1 MLRKASKISNVLRN
15 QGISVLS
22 IFGLIVIWQTAA
34 FLVNDPLIL
43 PSFSQVVAAFMENW
57 WSILTEDL
65 PVSSLHFAIG
75 MVGGMLVAL
84 PVGMMMGWFK
94 LFDNILDPIVE
105 ILRPIPPLAWIPFAI
120 IWFGITNA
128 AAGFIIFMG
137 AVFPILINTYVG
149 FKSLPRLYVESA
161 KVLGATKD
169 IDLIRYVAL
178 PFALPSI
185 AAGIRIAMGIA
196 WMCLVAAE
204 MFGVS
209 KNGLGFKIWDSYG
222 HYRMDEVLMYM
233 IVLGLLGLAIDRTF
247 RYVVEDRMLK
257 WRVGLTQ

>member
-1 MLRKASKISNVLRN
+1 MRSLLRD
-15 QGISVLS
+15 QGIPILS
-22 IFGLIVIWQTAA
+22 ILALILVWESAA
-34 FLVNDPLIL
+34 FIIADRLTL
-43 PSFSQVVAAFMENW
+43 PSFSQVVIAFMENW
-57 WSILTEDL
+57 RSILSDDL
-65 PVSSLHFAIG
+65 PVSALHFAIG
-75 MVGGMLVAL
+75 MAGGLLVAL
-84 PVGMMMGWFK
+84 PAGIMMGWFRS
-94 LFDNILDPIVE
+94 FDNILDPIVE

-120 IWFGITNA
+120 IWFGITDT
-128 AAGFIIFMG
+128 AAGFIIFIG

-149 FKSLPRLYVESA
+149 FKSLPRVYVESA

-169 IDLIRYVAL
+169 IDLIRYIAL
-178 PFALPSI
+178 PYSLPSI

-222 HYRMDEVLMYM
+222 HYQMDEVFMYM

-247 RYVVEDRMLK
+247 RYVVEERMLK
-257 WRVGLTQ
+257 WQAGLTQ

>member
-1 MLRKASKISNVLRN
+1 LDVLRA
-15 QGISVLS
+15 QGVQALS
-22 IFGLIVIWQTAA
+22 ILGLIVIWEIAA
-34 FLVNDPLIL
+34 FIVNDQLTL
-43 PSFSQVVAAFMENW
+43 PSFFQVVAAFMQNW

-65 PVSSLHFAIG
+65 PISSLHFAIG
-75 MVGGMLVAL
+75 MAGGLIFAL
-84 PVGMMMGWFK
+84 PIGMIMGWFK
-94 LFDNILDPIVE
+94 LVDNIMDPIVE

-128 AAGFIIFMG
+128 AAGFIIFIG

-149 FKSLPRLYVESA
+149 FRSLPKVYVESA

-185 AAGIRIAMGIA
+185 AGGIRIAMGIA

-222 HYRMDEVLMYM
+222 HYRMDEVFMYM
-233 IVLGLLGLAIDRTF
+233 IVLGLLGLLIDHTF
-247 RYVVEDRMLK
+247 RYLVEERMLK
-257 WRVGLTQ
+257 WRVGLMQ

>member
-1 MLRKASKISNVLRN
+1 MRT
-15 QGISVLS
+15 QGVQALS
-22 IFGLIVIWQTAA
+22 ILGLIIIWEIAA
-34 FLVNDPLIL
+34 FIVNDQLTL
-43 PSFSQVVAAFMENW
+43 PSFFQVVAAFMENW
-57 WSILTEDL
+57 RSILTEDL
-65 PVSSLHFAIG
+65 PISSLHFATGMAGGLIIALPIG
-75 MVGGMLVAL
+75 MI
-84 PVGMMMGWFK
+84 MGWFK
-94 LFDNILDPIVE
+94 LVDNILDPIVE

-128 AAGFIIFMG
+128 AAGFIIFIG

-149 FKSLPRLYVESA
+149 FRSLPKVYVESA

-185 AAGIRIAMGIA
+185 AGGIRIAMGIA

-222 HYRMDEVLMYM
+222 HYRMDEVFMYM
-233 IVLGLLGLAIDRTF
+233 IVLGLLGLLIDHTF
-247 RYVVEDRMLK
+247 RYIVEERMLK
-257 WRVGLTQ
+257 WRVGLMQ

>member
-57 WSILTEDL
+57 RSILTEDL

>member
-1 MLRKASKISNVLRN
+1 MRA
-15 QGISVLS
+15 QGVQALS
-22 IFGLIVIWQTAA
+22 ILGLIVIWEFAA
-34 FLVNDPLIL
+34 FIVNDQLTL
-43 PSFSQVVAAFMENW
+43 PSFLQVVAAFMQNW

-65 PVSSLHFAIG
+65 PISSLHFAIG
-75 MVGGMLVAL
+75 MAGGLIFAL
-84 PVGMMMGWFK
+84 PIGMIMGWFK
-94 LFDNILDPIVE
+94 LVDNIMDPIVE

-128 AAGFIIFMG
+128 AAGFIIFIG

-149 FKSLPRLYVESA
+149 FRSLPKVYVESA

-185 AAGIRIAMGIA
+185 AGGIRIAMGIA

-222 HYRMDEVLMYM
+222 HYRMDEVFMYM
-233 IVLGLLGLAIDRTF
+233 IVLGLLGLLIDHTF
-247 RYVVEDRMLK
+247 RYIVEERMLK
-257 WRVGLTQ
+257 WRVGLMQ

>member
-1 MLRKASKISNVLRN
+1 M
-15 QGISVLS
+15 
-22 IFGLIVIWQTAA
+22 
-34 FLVNDPLIL
+34 VNDQLTL
-43 PSFSQVVAAFMENW
+43 PSFVDVVAAFVDNW

-65 PVSSLHFAIG
+65 PVSSLHFGIG
-75 MVGGMLVAL
+75 IVGGLLIAL
-84 PVGMMMGWFK
+84 PIGIIMGWFK
-94 LFDNILDPIVE
+94 IADRIMDPIVE

-120 IWFGITNA
+120 IWFGITDS

-149 FKSLPRLYVESA
+149 FKSLPRVYVESA
-161 KVLGATKD
+161 KVLGATKN
-169 IDLIRYVAL
+169 IDLIRYVAI
-178 PFALPSI
+178 PQALPSI

-222 HYRMDEVLMYM
+222 HYRMDEVFMYM

-247 RYVVEDRMLK
+247 RYVVEERMLK
-257 WRVGLTQ
+257 WQVGLNQ

>member
-1 MLRKASKISNVLRN
+1 MVD
-15 QGISVLS
+15 
-22 IFGLIVIWQTAA
+22 
-34 FLVNDPLIL
+34 DPLTL
-43 PSFSQVVAAFMENW
+43 PSFIEVVRAFLENW
-57 WSILTEDL
+57 SSIISEDL
-65 PVSSLHFAIG
+65 PVSSLHFTIG
-75 MVGGMLVAL
+75 LGAGLLLAL
-84 PVGMMMGWFK
+84 PAGMIMGWFK
-94 LFDNILDPIVE
+94 VADSIMDPIVE
-105 ILRPIPPLAWIPFAI
+105 LLRPIPPLAWIPFAI
-120 IWFGITNA
+120 IWFGITNS

-137 AVFPILINTYVG
+137 AVFPILINTYAG
-149 FKSLPRLYVESA
+149 FKGLPRVYVESA
-161 KVLGATKD
+161 KVLGATRD

-178 PFALPSI
+178 PQALPSI

-222 HYRMDEVLMYM
+222 HYRMDEVFMYM

-247 RYVVEDRMLK
+247 RYVVEERLLK

>member
-57 WSILTEDL
+57 RSILTEDL

-233 IVLGLLGLAIDRTF
+233 IVLGLVGLAIDRTF

>member
-1 MLRKASKISNVLRN
+1 MIA
-15 QGISVLS
+15 
-22 IFGLIVIWQTAA
+22 IWQTAA
-34 FLVNDPLIL
+34 FLVNDQLTL
-43 PSFSQVVAAFMENW
+43 PSFFQVLAAFLENW
-57 WSILTEDL
+57 LSILTEDL

-75 MVGGMLVAL
+75 MTGGMIIAL
-84 PVGMMMGWFK
+84 PIGMIMGWFN
-94 LFDNILDPIVE
+94 LVDIFLDPIVE

-120 IWFGITNA
+120 IWFGITNTS
-128 AAGFIIFMG
+128 AGFIIFIG

-149 FKSLPRLYVESA
+149 FRSLPRVYVESA

-222 HYRMDEVLMYM
+222 HYRMDEVFMYR
-233 IVLGLLGLAIDRTF
+233 IVLGLRGLVIDRTF

>member
-1 MLRKASKISNVLRN
+1 
-15 QGISVLS
+15 
-22 IFGLIVIWQTAA
+22 LIVVWQAA
-34 FLVNDPLIL
+34 AVVVNDQLTL
-43 PSFSQVVAAFMENW
+43 PSFVQVVEAFLDNW

-65 PVSSLHFAIG
+65 PVSSLHFGIG
-75 MVGGMLVAL
+75 IVGGLLVAL
-84 PVGMMMGWFK
+84 PTGIIMGWFK
-94 LFDNILDPIVE
+94 IVDRIMDPIVE

-120 IWFGITNA
+120 IWFGITDS

-149 FKSLPRLYVESA
+149 FKGLPRVYVESA

-169 IDLIRYVAL
+169 IDLIRYVAI
-178 PFALPSI
+178 PQALPSI

-222 HYRMDEVLMYM
+222 HYRMDEVFMYM

-247 RYVVEDRMLK
+247 RYVVEERMLK
-257 WRVGLTQ
+257 WQVGLNQ

>member
-57 WSILTEDL
+57 QSILTEDL